1 MGAMTERAD
10 PSRARHRMLGVIC
23 VSLFFALI
31 ARLWFLQVID
41 PRDFQVSS
49 AGFHTRSLHEQ
60 GTRGRILDR
69 NGKVLVDNRIIR
81 VVELEHDPIN
91 QLSAADRDTMFSKLA
106 DVLLSFD
113 YRIKSAFIQ
122 RRFDDKRFAPTEP
135 VPIAREVTDDLS
147 IYLAEHHDE
156 FPGVEVR
163 QRSVRIYPYGK
174 VAAHLLGYVGQIG
187 EKALADQDAIQG
199 TPGKPSGANAKPYQ
213 TGDEIGQD
221 GAERSFEQ
229 DLRAVPG
236 DKTIQVDARG
246 NYIRTIDETKP
257 RAGDDVWLTID
268 INVQAFAEQ
277 LLDQKLNELRGRVVT
292 DSATKKQYVLKAP
305 QGSVVLEDPGS
316 GQVLAMAS
324 APSYDPSTL
333 VDGIDSDTWTY
344 LQDPANGQPLFNWA
358 LKGQYA
364 PGSTF
369 KLVTAHAAIE
379 NGFLHPSND
388 SYTDRGTY
396 TASNCT
402 GAACTK
408 RNSGGSRYGTIGL
421 SKAITVS
428 SDVFFYWIGDGL
440 WQGRNAYGDD
450 ALQRSAGLYGLGE
463 RSGIELPGESTG
475 RIPTPELLKA
485 NHEAHPD
492 AFPRGEWTV
501 GDEMNTAVGQG
512 EVLVTPLQL
521 ANTYA
526 TFANGGTLRTPQI
539 LARVTRARDLGV
551 DPANLANFDILR
563 EGQPQ
568 TVGTVPFTADHYQ
581 QIYEGLYGV
590 INNGGTAAGAWKDS
604 PAAWKMAGKT
614 GTAQVAGKADTSLFV
629 AFGPAGAP
637 GTPANYAISAVIPE
651 AGFGTDAAAP
661 LVFSIM
667 RAISLGQVP
676 PATIVTPLPPWV
688 DREAVSTTTTV
699 DPSQTPTT
707 VITDTS
713 APAGGDT
720 TPTTPDQPLATDP
733 TTTLSTSRGTP

>member
-1 MGAMTERAD
+1 VGAMTERAD

-23 VSLFFALI
+23 VSLFFALV

-41 PRDFQVSS
+41 PIDFQVSA

-81 VVELEHDPIN
+81 VVEMEHDPIN
-91 QLSAADRDTMFSKLA
+91 RLSADDRAAMFSRLA

-113 YRIKSAFIQ
+113 YRIKSAFIE
-122 RRFDDKRFAPTEP
+122 RRFDDKRFAPTDP
-135 VPIAREVTDDLS
+135 VPIAREVSDDLS
-147 IYLAEHHDE
+147 IYLAEHHDQ

-163 QRSVRIYPYGK
+163 QRSVRVYPYGK

-187 EKALADQDAIQG
+187 ERTLGEQEGIQG
-199 TPGKPSGANAKPYQ
+199 TPGKPTGPNAKPYQ

-229 DLRAVPG
+229 DLRAMPG

-246 NYIRTIDETKP
+246 NYLKTLDEAKP

-268 INVQAFAEQ
+268 INVQAFAEK
-277 LLDQKLNELRGRVVT
+277 LLDQKLSELRGRVVT
-292 DSATKKQYVLKAP
+292 DSATKQQYVLKAP
-305 QGSVVLEDPGS
+305 QGSVVLEDPGT
-316 GQVLAMAS
+316 GQVIAMAS
-324 APSYDPSTL
+324 APSYDPATL
-333 VDGIDSDTWTY
+333 VDGIDSDTWDY
-344 LQDPANGQPLFNWA
+344 LQDPTNGQPLFNWA

-369 KLVTAHAAIE
+369 KLVTAHAASE
-379 NGFLHPSND
+379 TGFLHPSNET
-388 SYTDRGTY
+388 YTDRGTY
-396 TASNCT
+396 TASNCG

-408 RNSGGSRYGTIGL
+408 RNSGGNRYGTIGL

-440 WQGRNAYGDD
+440 WQGRGAYGQD
-450 ALQRSAGLYGLGE
+450 ALQRSADLYGLGQ
-463 RSGIELPGESTG
+463 RSGIDLPGESTG
-475 RIPTPELLKA
+475 RIPTPESLKA
-485 NHEAHPD
+485 NHDAHPD
-492 AFPRGEWTV
+492 VFPRGDWTV
-501 GDEMNTAVGQG
+501 GDSMNTAVGQG

-551 DPANLANFDILR
+551 DPANLANFDIIR

-568 TVGTVPFTADHYQ
+568 VVGAVPVTADHYQ

-614 GTAQVAGKADTSLFV
+614 GTAQVSGKADTSLFV

-637 GTPANYAISAVIPE
+637 GTPAAYAISAVIPE

-661 LVFSIM
+661 LVFNIM
-667 RAISLGQVP
+667 RAISFGQVP
-676 PATIVTPLPPWV
+676 AAPIVTPLPPWV
-688 DREAVSTTTTV
+688 EREAVSTTTT
-699 DPSQTPTT
+699 TT
-707 VITDTS
+707 TTS
-713 APAGGDT
+713 V
-720 TPTTPDQPLATDP
+720 PDAIIPQQVTDP
-733 TTTLSTSRGTP
+733 TAGQQPGTP